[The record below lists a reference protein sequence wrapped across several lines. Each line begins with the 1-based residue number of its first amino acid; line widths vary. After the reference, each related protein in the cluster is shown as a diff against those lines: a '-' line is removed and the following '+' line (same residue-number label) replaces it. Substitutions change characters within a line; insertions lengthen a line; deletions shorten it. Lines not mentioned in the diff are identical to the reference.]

1 MQQEKYEASVKTV
14 GLIKP
19 VLCTDFALILA
30 HCKWALLLA
39 EDVNLSHASWPIAYE
54 RLARREQGSSEGL

>member
-39 EDVNLSHASWPIAYE
+39 EDVNLSHV
-54 RLARREQGSSEGL
+54 L

>member
-19 VLCTDFALILA
+19 VLCTDFTLILA
-30 HCKWALLLA
+30 HCEWALLLA
-39 EDVNLSHASWPIAYE
+39 EDVNLSHA
-54 RLARREQGSSEGL
+54 L